1 LRHIAAAGDATNGV
15 DVTGLH
21 PTVSV
26 LHPEVANDQL
36 RINTLAGN
44 DTVDFTGIAPNTI
57 QTFQS

>member
-1 LRHIAAAGDATNGV
+1 MLN
-15 DVTGLH
+15 VTGLH

-26 LHPEVANDQL
+26 LHPQVANDQL

-44 DTVDFTGIAPNTI
+44 DTVDFPGIAPNTI